1 MTKRTAATKAT
12 AAKPSKAAA
21 AKKTKT
27 DERTQNGGLKK
38 DSALDAFSL
47 DSGAAL
53 AAFGPRAPQPAAA
66 PEPAPEPDDAP
77 AEPATKEETG
87 GVEVGEVSAPVPS
100 PAAEATPL
108 ASPVAQRTVAPV
120 VPPASPAAP
129 VGPHEVVVPHL
140 PEMHTANSPG
150 QCTVMVHSEVRKR
163 FLNYQTA
170 TKVQTG
176 VEPTNAVVV
185 KRAFLH
191 AKKHDLWTSLRE
203 QVRHRQQPVSPE
215 DDDPD
220 GLFEEVPTRRV
231 DRCGTKHGVQQSFRP
246 TPRELTVYDTYAST
260 YGFDNRSEFLDAV
273 LDGFLP
279 PLPAKRPPR

>member
-1 MTKRTAATKAT
+1 MTKRTAATKTT
-12 AAKPSKAAA
+12 AAKASKGAA
-21 AKKTKT
+21 AKNPKA

-38 DSALDAFSL
+38 DAALDAFSL

-53 AAFGPRAPQPAAA
+53 AAFAPRTPQPAAA
-66 PEPAPEPDDAP
+66 PDPDP
-77 AEPATKEETG
+77 AEESAEANSG
-87 GVEVGEVSAPVPS
+87 GVEVSAPVPA
-100 PAAEATPL
+100 PAHEATPL
-108 ASPVAQRTVAPV
+108 TAPVAQHTVAPPV
-120 VPPASPAAP
+120 SPAAP
-129 VGPHEVVVPHL
+129 AEPHQVVVPHV
-140 PEMHTANSPG
+140 PELHAANSPG

-191 AKKHDLWTSLRE
+191 AKKHDLWASLRE
-203 QVRHRQQPVSPE
+203 QVRQRQQPVSAE

-279 PLPAKRPPR
+279 QLPAKRPPR

>member
-1 MTKRTAATKAT
+1 MTKRTAATKTTT
-12 AAKPSKAAA
+12 AKAGKAAAA
-21 AKKTKT
+21 AKKPKA

-38 DSALDAFSL
+38 DAALDAFSL

-53 AAFGPRAPQPAAA
+53 AAFAPRATQRAATPEPEPGPAA
-66 PEPAPEPDDAP
+66 ES
-77 AEPATKEETG
+77 AEANSG
-87 GVEVGEVSAPVPS
+87 GVEVSAPVPP
-100 PAAEATPL
+100 PAPEATPL
-108 ASPVAQRTVAPV
+108 TAPVAQRTAAPAP
-120 VPPASPAAP
+120 PPASPVAP
-129 VGPHEVVVPHL
+129 ARPHEVVVPHL
-140 PEMHTANSPG
+140 AEPHSANAPG

-191 AKKHDLWTSLRE
+191 AKKHDLWTVLRE
-203 QVRHRQQPVSPE
+203 QVRQRQQPVSAE

-279 PLPAKRPPR
+279 QLPAKRPPR